1 MEGDVERYATWLPN
15 VRRTGIVCE
24 KYSIERERK
33 NIGGGKKKKKFFMN
47 MEFAFFF
54 SEKNMCKAI

>member
-33 NIGGGKKKKKFFMN
+33 NIGGGGEEEEIFHKYGMLF
-47 MEFAFFF
+47 
-54 SEKNMCKAI
+54 

>member
-24 KYSIERERK
+24 KYSIERERER
-33 NIGGGKKKKKFFMN
+33 ILVGGEEEEIFHEYGMPFF
-47 MEFAFFF
+47 
-54 SEKNMCKAI
+54 KVRNMCKAI